1 MFIWGILEREHG
13 EICGLFWFFFGG
25 GGVYGHSEAILS
37 TWGCLRVMFECSG
50 VTLGDYLQDE
60 PQRIVVLRGAD
71 HHHPPGGQRLQP
83 CHRLRHAT
91 LGGKTGVGTR
101 TPRHVPRYPPPPGSP
116 HYVPPPPHIRNPTA
130 PPGPSHSSHSLQ
142 PPPIS
147 GRFLSCRTLPM
158 TPSVP
163 MSLHPHQNI
172 PNVPSPSPSHT
183 PPTSLH
189 VSTSPG
195 PTCSSAR
202 ASSSPCTAS

>member
-1 MFIWGILEREHG
+1 M
-13 EICGLFWFFFGG
+13 
-25 GGVYGHSEAILS
+25 YGHSEAILS

-91 LGGKTGVGTR
+91 LGGKMGVGTR
-101 TPRHVPRYPPPPGSP
+101 TPPPRPQVPSSSRVSPLCPPTSP
-116 HYVPPPPHIRNPTA
+116 HQEPHSTPRTLPFLPQPP
-130 PPGPSHSSHSLQ
+130 

-147 GRFLSCRTLPM
+147 GCFLSSRTLPM

-183 PPTSLH
+183 PPTPLH